1 MTTETELGSYPQDHP
16 ALAGHFPGNPI
27 VPGVLLL
34 DAALHAM
41 GVQSPVR
48 IDSAKFLSVVRPGE
62 ALTLQAAP
70 GDHRQRCTL
79 CVGER
84 AVASASLAAT

>member
-1 MTTETELGSYPQDHP
+1 MTTETELAPFPPEHP

-41 GVQSPVR
+41 GAQTPVR
-48 IDSAKFLSVVRPGE
+48 IDNAKFLSVVRPGE
-62 ALTLQAAP
+62 ALTLQVAP
-70 GDHRQRCTL
+70 GERRQGFTVRA
-79 CVGER
+79 GER
-84 AVASASLAAT
+84 AVASASFTST